1 MSTVNRPKTR
11 AGAEFFQQPTTA
23 AHRQYEA
30 LRAYFV
36 EGLAAAA
43 VAEHFSYT
51 TAAFYALCRDFRA
64 QRLEFFRA
72 PSKPGPKQ
80 APKRAAAR
88 ERVIQLRKQ
97 NYSAYDIQQRLRA
110 EGLQLSVTV
119 IDQLLR
125 EEGFAKLPRRCQ
137 SERALRVRPEPAEPT
152 TIEAVDWNTWQSA
165 ETVAGGVFVF
175 VPLLVAWGLEQWP
188 QRAQLP
194 GSAPIPALN
203 MLLTLLALKLTGHE
217 RLSHV
222 MDVCTDPG
230 LSLFAALNTLP
241 KTTALSTYSYRVT
254 RPMTASLLQS
264 YHQALRQAGLVQGD
278 CFNLDFHAIPQRG
291 AAAVLEKHYVSA
303 RSRRER
309 AILVFLVQDSDALV
323 LCYADATLQKREQA
337 AAILQ
342 FVEFWRHQSGT
353 CPALL
358 IFDSQLTTYRTLA
371 QLDDQG
377 IYFIT
382 LRRRGKTLLQAL
394 TESPPSAWKRLRLSG
409 VNRRYRQV
417 RYQESSVTLRGLTRP
432 FRQLAVAGLGHDE
445 PTLFL
450 TNDAQL
456 KPLDLVERYAHR
468 MLIENAIAENVDFFH
483 LDALT
488 SAIALQVDLDVML
501 TLIANALYR
510 QLARQLKGFETA
522 HPKQLFR
529 RFLDTPARLTVTDQH
544 VTVQLQRRAHHPI
557 LLASNLLNAT
567 PAVPWWQGRQLRLQI
582 G

>member
-1 MSTVNRPKTR
+1 
-11 AGAEFFQQPTTA
+11 
-23 AHRQYEA
+23 
-30 LRAYFV
+30 
-36 EGLAAAA
+36 
-43 VAEHFSYT
+43 
-51 TAAFYALCRDFRA
+51 
-64 QRLEFFRA
+64 
-72 PSKPGPKQ
+72 
-80 APKRAAAR
+80 
-88 ERVIQLRKQ
+88 VIQLRKQ

-110 EGLQLSVTV
+110 EGLRLSVTM

-125 EEGFAKLPRRCQ
+125 EEGFAKLPRRRR
-137 SERALRVRPEPAEPT
+137 SERDLRARPEPAPPT

-165 ETVAGGVFVF
+165 ETAAGGLFVF
-175 VPLLVAWGLEQWP
+175 VPMLVAWGLEQWP

-194 GSAPIPALN
+194 GSTPIPALN
-203 MLLTLLALKLTGHE
+203 MLLALLALKLTGHE

-264 YHQALRQAGLVQGD
+264 YHQALRQAGLVQGE

-291 AAAVLEKHYVSA
+291 EAAVLEKHYVSA

-337 AAILQ
+337 DAILQ
-342 FVEFWRHQSGT
+342 FVAFWQHQYGT

-371 QLDDQG
+371 RLDDQG
-377 IYFIT
+377 IHFIT

-409 VNRRYRQV
+409 VNRRYRHV
-417 RYQESSVTLRGLTRP
+417 RYQESSVTLRGLTQP
-432 FRQLAVAGLGHDE
+432 FQQLAVAGLGHDE

-522 HPKQLFR
+522 HPKQIFR
-529 RFLDTPARLTVTDQH
+529 RFLDTPARLTVTDQQ

-557 LLASNLLNAT
+557 LLASNLLNST